1 MRIAG
6 IIEDKEEAKMIERI
20 IKVSITAQR
29 FGSLSSNELE
39 KEDREIN
46 EIIDAEIN
54 RLKNRKG
61 L

>member
-46 EIIDAEIN
+46 AIIDAELN
-54 RLKNRKG
+54 KLKNRKG